1 MCTCLCAYCNKK
13 GVKMS
18 QSRKEAKRIVSKIL
32 KTKRNFEV
40 FDDLA
45 DFVEYKNAGEEKR
58 KHMGCVKELSKY
70 GECWKSSPGLFC
82 SDLMFLLEEELKKEH
97 TVFETVK
104 LVAAL
109 SNFKK
114 VTVKKDSKNRK
125 NTKFAIEFGKYA
137 ILEEFMTAFKY
148 LN

>member
-1 MCTCLCAYCNKK
+1 
-13 GVKMS
+13 MS
-18 QSRKEAKRIVSKIL
+18 QSRKEAKKIVSKVL
-32 KTKRNFEV
+32 KTKKDFEI

-45 DFVEYKNAGEEKR
+45 DLVEYKNAGEEKR

-104 LVAAL
+104 LVA
-109 SNFKK
+109 SFVEFQKGNCKK
-114 VTVKKDSKNRK
+114 GFQK
-125 NTKFAIEFGKYA
+125 
-137 ILEEFMTAFKY
+137 
-148 LN
+148 

>member
-1 MCTCLCAYCNKK
+1 MN
-13 GVKMS
+13 

-32 KTKRNFEV
+32 KAKRNFEI

-45 DFVEYKNAGEEKR
+45 DLVEYKNAGEEKR

-70 GECWKSSPGLFC
+70 GECWKSSPELFC
-82 SDLMFLLEEELKKEH
+82 SDLMFLLEEELQREH

>member
-1 MCTCLCAYCNKK
+1 
-13 GVKMS
+13 MS

-45 DFVEYKNAGEEKR
+45 DFVEYKNSGEEKR